1 MSFSGKDYPL
11 TQPDYSIQLS
21 FSFAN
26 NPFLPIDIKKKVS
39 IKNGKITSIGDS
51 ASTQILPS
59 STFALEDMQEKLY
72 LQQSKI
78 KYEQTKNQ
86 LYEALLDLVYEHDD
100 YVYEIEIKTKSINL
114 QKKKIE
120 ISKVEL
126 KNGSLKRVDF
136 LEYLVKLASSEIEL
150 LESIINIGM
159 IERNLEILTNIPFGE
174 IQYVCEN
181 KK

>member
-1 MSFSGKDYPL
+1 
-11 TQPDYSIQLS
+11 
-21 FSFAN
+21 
-26 NPFLPIDIKKKVS
+26 
-39 IKNGKITSIGDS
+39 
-51 ASTQILPS
+51 
-59 STFALEDMQEKLY
+59 
-72 LQQSKI
+72 
-78 KYEQTKNQ
+78 
-86 LYEALLDLVYEHDD
+86 DD